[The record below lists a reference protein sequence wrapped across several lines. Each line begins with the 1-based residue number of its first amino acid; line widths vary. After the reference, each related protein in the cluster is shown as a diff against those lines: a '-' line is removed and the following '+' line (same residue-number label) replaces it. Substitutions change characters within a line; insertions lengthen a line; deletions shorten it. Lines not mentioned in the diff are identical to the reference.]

1 MVAGELHRRQ
11 GQIEALIAEVASYSE
26 NLAALDTAIAIA
38 DILGAMQSQEERRL
52 RLKAKQQKLEQQ
64 LSADKVDSQ
73 RTEVTIGRLKANMQA
88 MDSAI
93 GMVHSSAAPDSLS
106 AVQAWAGRY
115 GERGALTAFVKSTL
129 QACAPNLLTM
139 TVLMDM
145 AATQFGQSF
154 SVPEERRS
162 FRKSVRSALNS
173 LHKKGCIEPL
183 HSGEGSEHG
192 QWRWKPAVSSF
203 EDLLAQA
210 QQRGL

>member
-1 MVAGELHRRQ
+1 MANVEPYIRRTPSDLKWLLN
-11 GQIEALIAEVASYSE
+11 ER
-26 NLAALDTAIAIA
+26 AA
-38 DILGAMQSQEERRL
+38 ILGAMQSQEERRL
-52 RLKAKQQKLEQQ
+52 RLEAKQQKLEQQ
-64 LSADKVDSQ
+64 LSAVKVDTQ
-73 RTEVTIGRLKANMQA
+73 RTEVAIGRLKANLQA
-88 MDSAI
+88 MDAAI
-93 GMVHSSAAPDSLS
+93 GMVQSAAAPDSLG

-145 AATQFGQSF
+145 AAIQFGQTF

-173 LHKKGCIEPL
+173 LHKKGYVEPL
-183 HSGEGSEHG
+183 HSGGGSEHG
-192 QWRWKPAVSSF
+192 QWRWKPSVSSF
-203 EDLLAQA
+203 DDLLAQA